1 MTNFTTIVAAVVVG
15 YLIATGIMMC
25 VMMNEF
31 VLKKFMKW
39 SYKMSMKFA
48 FMFEELAE
56 DDFMKEKE
64 KIEA

>member
-1 MTNFTTIVAAVVVG
+1 MTDFTTIVAAVVVG

-31 VLKKFMKW
+31 VLKKFIKW
-39 SYKMSMKFA
+39 SYKMSTKFM
-48 FMFEELAE
+48 FMFEELE
-56 DDFMKEKE
+56 DDDFMKEKE